1 MESIKKYV
9 ITYVYKNIKLDF
21 NIKAESEEV
30 AIRKLNSYLDNE
42 ANILEVKIG
51 GLNNGNIKSWYR

>member
-30 AIRKLNSYLDNE
+30 AIRKLNSYLDNKP
-42 ANILEVKIG
+42 NILKVKIG
-51 GLNNGNIKSWYR
+51 E

>member
-9 ITYVYKNIKLDF
+9 ITYVYKNIKMDF

-30 AIRKLNSYLDNE
+30 AIRKLNSYLDNK
-42 ANILEVKIG
+42 ANILDVKIG
-51 GLNNGNIKSWYR
+51 G

>member
-30 AIRKLNSYLDNE
+30 AIRKLNSYLDYK
-42 ANILEVKIG
+42 ANVLDVKVE
-51 GLNNGNIKSWYR
+51 REQ